1 MVTCCFLEFLGM
13 QPEELG
19 EGELV
24 DISEESGCDKKH
36 EDVLEEVT
44 SVKKKSTLRE
54 LTQIFQNIESTKDK
68 MLGV

>member
-1 MVTCCFLEFLGM
+1 M

-24 DISEESGCDKKH
+24 DISEESGCDKKP
-36 EDVLEEVT
+36 EGVLEEVT

>member
-44 SVKKKSTLRE
+44 SVKKKNRH
-54 LTQIFQNIESTKDK
+54 
-68 MLGV
+68 